1 MAGKSLPSWA
11 AGDQPSAP
19 FVLRPLHGALAA
31 FVLTLPAY
39 TPTLSYFS
47 SAPQAAALSDAFLFA
62 LLLGALLGA
71 VLMTVRGVQRSRP
84 TRSRRVLL
92 GLASAAYLGG
102 TALFLGLLF
111 QARPV
116 ALLAA
121 LSGALAGIALPVLV
135 AAWARAVAAPMDRAL
150 VLCGFVGVVVSFL
163 GWVLSLLPVHLL
175 VAVYGVL
182 MVAGIAPL
190 WGSVWTQAAASD
202 EVLVSEELALEDRVP
217 EARGSGAL
225 AGEQT
230 ASGGARRGHGQDV
243 RSASPGQGL
252 ASGGALRSL
261 LSITWLPLLGLAVF
275 AFMTTVMAHSA
286 FGVVQA
292 PFLSGVLAAII
303 VFGVCF
309 LWGRAPLLPWCY
321 RVLVP
326 VLGAVFVVLGAFP
339 AGTFPREVSVVA
351 LYLFYLVLAL
361 LGCAL
366 FLAVVHARELSAR
379 VAVGFGISVV
389 ALAALL
395 GCILSQV
402 LQVTVDF
409 SPWLTVL
416 TGAFIAVLLVFL
428 GRTAWD
434 ELGEL
439 QEARAAATVEAAEG
453 LPLTDGVLAD
463 LPVRVPLEARCAELA
478 ERFGLSPRE
487 AEILVY
493 LARGFS
499 PTYIAK
505 DLVLSVSTVR
515 THVRNI
521 YRKLGIG
528 KREELIHLVDEE

>member
-1 MAGKSLPSWA
+1 MAGRAIPSWA
-11 AGDQPSAP
+11 AGDPSSAP
-19 FVLRPLHGALAA
+19 FVLRPIHGALAA

-47 SAPQAAALSDAFLFA
+47 GAPQARALSDAFLFA
-62 LLLGALLGA
+62 LLLGALLVA
-71 VLMTVRGVQRSRP
+71 VLMTVRGLQTSPQVREGGISSR
-84 TRSRRVLL
+84 V
-92 GLASAAYLGG
+92 AVAAYVGAI
-102 TALFLGLLF
+102 ALFLALLF
-111 QARPV
+111 QGQPV
-116 ALLAA
+116 PLLAT
-121 LSGALAGIALPVLV
+121 LAGFVAGAALPPLV
-135 AAWARAVAAPMDRAL
+135 TAWARMVAVPMDRAL

-175 VAVYGVL
+175 VPVYGVL
-182 MVAGIAPL
+182 VLAGVVPL
-190 WGSVWTQAAASD
+190 WVGARAQGADAGS
-202 EVLVSEELALEDRVP
+202 P
-217 EARGSGAL
+217 EATPR
-225 AGEQT
+225 
-230 ASGGARRGHGQDV
+230 
-243 RSASPGQGL
+243 
-252 ASGGALRSL
+252 GALRDL
-261 LSITWLPLLGLAVF
+261 LSVTWLPLLGLAVF

-292 PFLSGVLAAII
+292 TFLSGVLAAVI

-309 LWGRAPLLPWCY
+309 LWGRKPLLPWCY

-326 VLGAVFVVLGAFP
+326 LLGAVFVVLGAFP
-339 AGTFPREVSVVA
+339 ADTFPREVSVVA

-366 FLAVVHARELSAR
+366 FLAVVHARELSPQA
-379 VAVGFGISVV
+379 AVGFGVSVV
-389 ALAALL
+389 ALAALV
-395 GCILSQV
+395 GSILSQV
-402 LQVTVDF
+402 LQVTADF

-439 QEARAAATVEAAEG
+439 QEARAAATAEVSEG
-453 LPLTDGVLAD
+453 APLADSVLAD
-463 LPVRVPLEARCAELA
+463 LPVRVPLEARCAALA

>member
-1 MAGKSLPSWA
+1 MAGRAIPSWA
-11 AGDQPSAP
+11 AGDPSSAP
-19 FVLRPLHGALAA
+19 FVLRPIHGALAA

-47 SAPQAAALSDAFLFA
+47 GAPQARALSDAFLFA
-62 LLLGALLGA
+62 LLLGALLVA
-71 VLMTVRGVQRSRP
+71 VLMTVRGLQTSPQVREGGISSR
-84 TRSRRVLL
+84 V
-92 GLASAAYLGG
+92 AVAAYVGAI
-102 TALFLGLLF
+102 ALFLALLF
-111 QARPV
+111 QGQPV
-116 ALLAA
+116 PLLAT
-121 LSGALAGIALPVLV
+121 LAGFVAGAALPPLV
-135 AAWARAVAAPMDRAL
+135 TAWARMVAVPMDRAL

-175 VAVYGVL
+175 VPAYGVL
-182 MVAGIAPL
+182 MLAGVVPL
-190 WGSVWTQAAASD
+190 WVGARAQGADSGF
-202 EVLVSEELALEDRVP
+202 P
-217 EARGSGAL
+217 EATPR
-225 AGEQT
+225 
-230 ASGGARRGHGQDV
+230 
-243 RSASPGQGL
+243 
-252 ASGGALRSL
+252 GALRDL
-261 LSITWLPLLGLAVF
+261 LSVTWLPLLGLAVF

-292 PFLSGVLAAII
+292 TFLSGVLAAVI

-309 LWGRAPLLPWCY
+309 LWGRKPLLPWCY

-326 VLGAVFVVLGAFP
+326 LLGAVFVVLGAFP
-339 AGTFPREVSVVA
+339 ADTFPREVSVVA
-351 LYLFYLVLAL
+351 LYLFYLVLAM

-366 FLAVVHARELSAR
+366 FLAVVHARELSTQA
-379 VAVGFGISVV
+379 AVGFGVSVV
-389 ALAALL
+389 ALAALV
-395 GCILSQV
+395 GSILSQV
-402 LQVTVDF
+402 LQVTADF

-439 QEARAAATVEAAEG
+439 QEARAAATAEVSEG
-453 LPLTDGVLAD
+453 APLADSVLAD
-463 LPVRVPLEARCAELA
+463 LPVRVPLEARCAALA
-478 ERFGLSPRE
+478 EQFGLSPRE

>member
-1 MAGKSLPSWA
+1 MAGRAIPSWA
-11 AGDQPSAP
+11 AGDPSSAP
-19 FVLRPLHGALAA
+19 FVLRPIHGALAA

-47 SAPQAAALSDAFLFA
+47 GAPQARALSDAFLFA
-62 LLLGALLGA
+62 LLLGALLVA
-71 VLMTVRGVQRSRP
+71 VLMTVRGLQTSPQVREGGISSR
-84 TRSRRVLL
+84 V
-92 GLASAAYLGG
+92 AVAAYVGAI
-102 TALFLGLLF
+102 ALFLALLF
-111 QARPV
+111 QGQPV
-116 ALLAA
+116 PLLATFA
-121 LSGALAGIALPVLV
+121 GFVAGAALPVLV
-135 AAWARAVAAPMDRAL
+135 TAWARMVAVPMDRAL
-150 VLCGFVGVVVSFL
+150 LLCGFVGVVVSFL

-175 VAVYGVL
+175 VPVYGVL
-182 MVAGIAPL
+182 VLAGVVPL
-190 WGSVWTQAAASD
+190 WVGARVQGTGDGS
-202 EVLVSEELALEDRVP
+202 P
-217 EARGSGAL
+217 EAAPR
-225 AGEQT
+225 
-230 ASGGARRGHGQDV
+230 
-243 RSASPGQGL
+243 
-252 ASGGALRSL
+252 GALRDL
-261 LSITWLPLLGLAVF
+261 LSVTWLPLLGLAVF

-292 PFLSGVLAAII
+292 TFLSGVLAAVI

-309 LWGRAPLLPWCY
+309 LWGHKPLLPWCY

-326 VLGAVFVVLGAFP
+326 LLGAVFVVLGAFP
-339 AGTFPREVSVVA
+339 AETFPREVSVVA
-351 LYLFYLVLAL
+351 LYLFYLVLGM

-366 FLAVVHARELSAR
+366 FLAVVHARELPAQA
-379 VAVGFGISVV
+379 AVGFGVSVV
-389 ALAALL
+389 ALAALV

-402 LQVTVDF
+402 LQVTADF

-439 QEARAAATVEAAEG
+439 QEARTAAAAEASEG
-453 LPLTDGVLAD
+453 ALVADSVLAD
-463 LPVRVPLEARCAELA
+463 LPVRVPLEARCAALA
-478 ERFGLSPRE
+478 DRFGLSPRE

-528 KREELIHLVDEE
+528 KREELIHLVDEQ

>member
-1 MAGKSLPSWA
+1 MAGRSIPSWA
-11 AGDQPSAP
+11 AGDQLSAP
-19 FVLRPLHGALAA
+19 FALRPLHGALVA

-47 SAPQAAALSDAFLFA
+47 AAPQTAALSDAFLFA
-62 LLLGALLGA
+62 LLLGTLLAA
-71 VLMTVRGVQRSRP
+71 VLMTVRGLQTPPQVSRGGI
-84 TRSRRVLL
+84 LL
-92 GLASAAYLGG
+92 KIASVAYLGG
-102 TALFLGLLF
+102 IALFLGLLF
-111 QARPV
+111 QEQPV
-116 ALLAA
+116 PLLATA
-121 LSGALAGIALPVLV
+121 AGFVAGAALPVLV
-135 AAWARAVAAPMDRAL
+135 AVWTRIVAVPMERAL
-150 VLCGFVGVVVSFL
+150 LLCGFVGVTVSFM
-163 GWVLSLLPVHLL
+163 GWVLSLLPIHLL
-175 VAVYGVL
+175 VPAYVVLLLAGV
-182 MVAGIAPL
+182 VPL
-190 WGSVWTQAAASD
+190 WAS
-202 EVLVSEELALEDRVP
+202 
-217 EARGSGAL
+217 AR
-225 AGEQT
+225 T
-230 ASGGARRGHGQDV
+230 
-243 RSASPGQGL
+243 RSADEDLDETAPR
-252 ASGGALRSL
+252 GALRGL
-261 LSITWLPLLGLAVF
+261 LSVTWLPLLGLAVF

-292 PFLSGVLAAII
+292 TFLSGVLAAVV

-309 LWGRAPLLPWCY
+309 LWGRKPLLPWCY

-339 AGTFPREVSVVA
+339 GDTFPREVSVVA
-351 LYLFYLVLAL
+351 LYLFYLVLAM

-366 FLAVVHARELSAR
+366 FLAVVHVRELSSR
-379 VAVGFGISVV
+379 VAVGFGVSVA

-402 LQVTVDF
+402 LQVTADF

-439 QEARAAATVEAAEG
+439 QEARVAATAEVSEG
-453 LPLTDGVLAD
+453 ALVADSILAD
-463 LPVRVPLEARCAELA
+463 LPVRVPLEARCAALA
-478 ERFGLSPRE
+478 EQFGLSPRE

>member
-1 MAGKSLPSWA
+1 MAGRAIPSWA
-11 AGDQPSAP
+11 AGDPSSMP
-19 FVLRPLHGALAA
+19 FVLRPIHGALAA

-47 SAPQAAALSDAFLFA
+47 GAPQAWALSDAFLFA
-62 LLLGALLGA
+62 LLLGALLVA
-71 VLMTVRGVQRSRP
+71 VLMTVRGLQTSPQVREGGISSR
-84 TRSRRVLL
+84 V
-92 GLASAAYLGG
+92 AVAAYVGAI
-102 TALFLGLLF
+102 ALFLALLF
-111 QARPV
+111 QEQPV
-116 ALLAA
+116 PLLATFA
-121 LSGALAGIALPVLV
+121 GFVAGAALPILV
-135 AAWARAVAAPMDRAL
+135 TAWARMVAVPMDRAL
-150 VLCGFVGVVVSFL
+150 LLCGFVGVVVSFL

-175 VAVYGVL
+175 VPVYGVL
-182 MVAGIAPL
+182 VLAGVVPL
-190 WGSVWTQAAASD
+190 WVGA
-202 EVLVSEELALEDRVP
+202 RVQGTGDGFP
-217 EARGSGAL
+217 EAAPR
-225 AGEQT
+225 
-230 ASGGARRGHGQDV
+230 
-243 RSASPGQGL
+243 
-252 ASGGALRSL
+252 GALRDL
-261 LSITWLPLLGLAVF
+261 LSVTWLPLLGLAVF

-292 PFLSGVLAAII
+292 TFLGGVLAAVI

-309 LWGRAPLLPWCY
+309 LWGRKPLLPWCY

-326 VLGAVFVVLGAFP
+326 LLGAVFVVLGAFP
-339 AGTFPREVSVVA
+339 ADTFPREVSVVA
-351 LYLFYLVLAL
+351 LYLFYLALAM

-366 FLAVVHARELSAR
+366 FLAVVHARELPAQA
-379 VAVGFGISVV
+379 AVGFGVSVV
-389 ALAALL
+389 ALAALM

-402 LQVTVDF
+402 LQVAADF

-439 QEARAAATVEAAEG
+439 QEARAAATAEATEG
-453 LPLTDGVLAD
+453 ALVADSVLAD
-463 LPVRVPLEARCAELA
+463 LPVRVPLEARCAALA